1 MRLDS
6 AMDIPSPIDFSQTE
20 SAQAWADTANAK
32 RPWRTKFF
40 AAIASEL
47 RGLQMPAA
55 SVLELGSGPGFLAER
70 VLRELPNVRY
80 TLLDSSPAMHM
91 LARARLGAA
100 GDTRFVQA
108 DFKHHEWSGDMG
120 QFDAVVTVQ
129 AVHELRHKRHAV
141 GLHRAVYQLLHAG
154 GLYLV
159 CDHLAGPNGMTDT
172 ELYMTVT
179 EQSEAL
185 ETAGFGDVSILLEM
199 GGLVLHRGR
208 TAA

>member
-1 MRLDS
+1 
-6 AMDIPSPIDFSQTE
+6 
-20 SAQAWADTANAK
+20 
-32 RPWRTKFF
+32 
-40 AAIASEL
+40 
-47 RGLQMPAA
+47 
-55 SVLELGSGPGFLAER
+55 
-70 VLRELPNVRY
+70 
-80 TLLDSSPAMHM
+80 MHM

-100 GDTRFVQA
+100 GDTRFVEA
-108 DFKHHEWSGDMG
+108 DFKQHGWSHDMG
-120 QFDAVVTVQ
+120 PFDAVVTVQ

-141 GLHRAVYQLLHAG
+141 DLHTAVYQLLRAG

-159 CDHLAGPNGMTDT
+159 CDHLAGPNGMSDT
-172 ELYMTVT
+172 ELYITVT